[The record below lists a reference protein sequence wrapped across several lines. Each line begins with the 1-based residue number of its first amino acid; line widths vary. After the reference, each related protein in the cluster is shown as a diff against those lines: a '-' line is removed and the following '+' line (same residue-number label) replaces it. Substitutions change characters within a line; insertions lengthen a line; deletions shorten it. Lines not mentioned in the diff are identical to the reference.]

1 MLTTSTNP
9 SRLAFCDDTHGMPVL
24 RTGQR
29 HIQCVIE
36 LKKISALLASIF
48 GTMGRRRTVLSPC
61 CNYTCHPK
69 AGSTE
74 RNYNEHVGF
83 FRSRAHSNLKSPV
96 KDVCFRWSEL
106 TGPGSD
112 VAVKCRRRARCAR
125 VPAGWA
131 HVARCCQIW
140 PNAMTNF
147 THLVIC
153 IDQ

>member
-1 MLTTSTNP
+1 MLTTSINP

-74 RNYNEHVGF
+74 RNYNEDVGF
-83 FRSRAHSNLKSPV
+83 FRIKGTQQPKFTCKGCMLSMERAHRS
-96 KDVCFRWSEL
+96 RE
-106 TGPGSD
+106 
-112 VAVKCRRRARCAR
+112 RRSGEVQATSKMCAR
-125 VPAGWA
+125 AGWLGT
-131 HVARCCQIW
+131 CGKML
-140 PNAMTNF
+140 PNLATRHDEFYSSRHM
-147 THLVIC
+147 H
-153 IDQ
+153 